1 MPQKRNPDA
10 AELVRGKTGRIIG
23 ALNALMVMMKGLPLA
38 FCKDMQEDKEPLFDA
53 TETLHVCIAAC
64 TGMVQDI
71 EANSSSMENA
81 SELGFS
87 TATDLAD
94 WLVRVLNIPFRQ
106 SHHVTGCVVKLAE
119 QKKCLLKELSLGDL
133 KNIEPKITN
142 DIYAVLEPSKSISSR
157 ESYGGTAPENVK
169 AAISAAR
176 QRFLES

>member
-53 TETLHVCIAAC
+53 AETLHVCIAAC

-71 EANSSSMENA
+71 EVNSSSMEHA

-94 WLVRVLNIPFRQ
+94 WLVRVLNIPFRRA
-106 SHHVTGCVVKLAE
+106 HHITGAVVKLAE
-119 QKKCLLKELSLGDL
+119 QKKCLLKELTLDDL

-157 ESYGGTAPENVK
+157 ESFGGTAPQNVK
-169 AAISAAR
+169 AAISVAR
-176 QRFLES
+176 KRFLEF

>member
-1 MPQKRNPDA
+1 M
-10 AELVRGKTGRIIG
+10 
-23 ALNALMVMMKGLPLA
+23 
-38 FCKDMQEDKEPLFDA
+38 
-53 TETLHVCIAAC
+53 HVCIAAC

-71 EANSSSMENA
+71 KANSSSMESA
-81 SELGFS
+81 AELGFS

-94 WLVRVLNIPFRQ
+94 WLVRTLNIPFRQ
-106 SHHVTGCVVKLAE
+106 AHHITGSVVKLAE

-133 KNIEPKITN
+133 KNIEPRITN

-176 QRFLES
+176 QRFL